1 MSNNSMGGRW
11 RWVGAVLAVALVWTL
26 AGATSA
32 WAQDIRIVKRG
43 SEKTDIDL
51 SGLKPSGQGAN
62 LVDVLK
68 ADLIRSGAFT
78 VSGGGAA
85 IAVRGSASVGGD
97 GAVIEAE
104 VLNVGSGVR
113 FFSKRYAET
122 SGRWRQA
129 AHRLADDIVKAVTGK
144 NGIASTRIV
153 MVGASGRSK
162 NLFMCDADGEGRV
175 QLTQDNAPCM
185 SPVWTPDARSI
196 YYMSFHRGFP
206 DIYRLDLDG
215 RRRES
220 ISRYPG
226 INTGPA
232 VAPNGQQLALVL
244 SRDGNPE
251 LYVMQLGSGRLQ
263 RLTRTRQSVEA
274 SPTWSPDGAQ
284 LAFVADRTGAPHV
297 YVMSSAGGAEKRV
310 SMRGTENVN
319 PDWGPDGRLVY
330 SSRREGRYQVCVL
343 NPATGEET
351 QLTGGGAD
359 YEEPSWAPNGRH
371 IVVARTAGYHTDLYI
386 LDTLGD
392 PEVRL
397 TKLPGDWYS
406 PAWSPR

>member
-1 MSNNSMGGRW
+1 MTGILNPR
-11 RWVGAVLAVALVWTL
+11 VLAILVVAMATGML
-26 AGATSA
+26 AMEPAA
-32 WAQDIRIVKRG
+32 AQDIRIVKRG
-43 SEKTDIDL
+43 SEKTDVDL
-51 SGLKPSGQGAN
+51 SGLQAAGQGAN

-78 VSGGGAA
+78 VSGAGAA
-85 IAVRGSASVGGD
+85 LAVRGTASMGGS

-104 VLNVGSGVR
+104 VLNAGTGSR
-113 FFSKRYAET
+113 FFSRRYNESAAL
-122 SGRWRQA
+122 WRQA
-129 AHRLADDIVKAVTGK
+129 AHRLADDIVKAVTG
-144 NGIASTRIV
+144 NAGIAATRIV
-153 MVGASGRSK
+153 LVGSVGGRK
-162 NLFMCDADGEGRV
+162 NIYICDADGEGLR
-175 QLTQDNAPCM
+175 QLTQDNKPCM
-185 SPVWTPDARSI
+185 TPVWTPDARSI

-206 DIYRLDLDG
+206 DIYRLDIDA

-220 ISRYPG
+220 VSSYPG

-232 VAPNGQQLALVL
+232 VSPNGQQLALVL

-251 LYVMQLGSGRLQ
+251 LYSMQIGSGRLQ
-263 RLTRTRQSVEA
+263 RLTQTRQSVEA
-274 SPTWSPDGAQ
+274 SPTWSPDGSQIAY
-284 LAFVADRTGAPHV
+284 VADRSGAPHV
-297 YVMSSAGGAEKRV
+297 YVMSGTGGSAKRV

-319 PDWGPDGRLVY
+319 PDWGPDGRLAY

-351 QLTGGGAD
+351 QLTAGGAD

-371 IVVARTAGYHTDLYI
+371 IVAARTVGYQSNLYI
-386 LDTLGD
+386 LDTLGG

-397 TKLPGDWYS
+397 TKSPGDWYS